1 MRVTFRIEIPGE
13 VFHDNAASDV
23 ANFIRDEI
31 ETNITEALDSAST
44 SLDDIEITCDIED

>member
-1 MRVTFRIEIPGE
+1 MKVTIRIEIPSE
-13 VFHDNAASDV
+13 VFHDNTSSDV

-31 ETNITEALDSAST
+31 ETNLDDALQNAST